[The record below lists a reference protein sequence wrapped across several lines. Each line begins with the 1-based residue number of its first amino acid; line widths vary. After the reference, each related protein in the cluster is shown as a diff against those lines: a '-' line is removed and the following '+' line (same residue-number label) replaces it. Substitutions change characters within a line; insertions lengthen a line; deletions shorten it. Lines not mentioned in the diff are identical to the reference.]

1 MQGSLGFL
9 IISST
14 EEKTEISKLK
24 DEEQTQVPF
33 SIIEWCYNVHLPF
46 DISITTWYK
55 SIVLTFFN
63 KLW

>member
-24 DEEQTQVPF
+24 DEEQTQVKLPF

-46 DISITTWYK
+46 DISITT
-55 SIVLTFFN
+55 
-63 KLW
+63 

>member
-24 DEEQTQVPF
+24 DEKQTQVKLPF

-46 DISITTWYK
+46 DISITT
-55 SIVLTFFN
+55 
-63 KLW
+63 